1 MTQSLN
7 KYIIT
12 NVSALKSMRG
22 RSKDEGQGSRGD
34 HHWEVTGQLSP
45 VGAKVLRQELLM
57 VRVQPGGH
65 IPSR

>member
-7 KYIIT
+7 KYVIT

-45 VGAKVLRQELLM
+45 GR
-57 VRVQPGGH
+57 PH
-65 IPSR
+65 